1 MKADGVGPGGGRWG
15 AVMAEP
21 RRSQPGAGPGET
33 PGLPLISPPVFPLAL
48 YSLPIQP
55 VWVSLG
61 AQKNAEEGGSGEGGL
76 SLGNCDGREFTNRNE
91 TRRSGRASNRVFRA
105 GSEHGELALGSPHG
119 VTRSL
124 WHGAPSSQFSLRAGV
139 LT

>member
-61 AQKNAEEGGSGEGGL
+61 AQKNAEEGWA
-76 SLGNCDGREFTNRNE
+76 T
-91 TRRSGRASNRVFRA
+91 
-105 GSEHGELALGSPHG
+105 
-119 VTRSL
+119 VTDV
-124 WHGAPSSQFSLRAGV
+124 SSQTGMRPGGV
-139 LT
+139 GGQ